1 MTAAALLATLWGRG
15 VEVYVADGRLRYRGP
30 AGALN
35 DDLRRA
41 AADHRAELLALVGG
55 RDAPGGPRRSRLIRR
70 AVGPSPVAAADAV
83 SEGVTFSDIPT
94 SPDWPAAAAD
104 VALRQALAIIDAAL
118 SAPWLTAAQRN
129 VVGVFRRQVQTY
141 HVEHDPQLFGVAG
154 WIEAH
159 VNRWRAPNPVHG
171 RRK

>member
-1 MTAAALLATLWGRG
+1 MTAAALLAALWGRG

-30 AGALN
+30 VGALD

-41 AADHRAELLALVGG
+41 AADHRAELLALIGS
-55 RDAPGGPRRSRLIRR
+55 RNAPSGPRRPRLVRR
-70 AVGPSPVAAADAV
+70 AVGPSPVAAADPV
-83 SEGVTFSDIPT
+83 SGGTTFSDIPS
-94 SPDWPAAAAD
+94 SPDWPAEAAD
-104 VALRQALAIIDAAL
+104 VALRQALAAVEAAL
-118 SAPWLTAAQRN
+118 SAPWLSAAQRN

-141 HVEHDPQLFGVAG
+141 HAGHDPLLFGAAG

-159 VNRWRAPNPVHG
+159 VNRWRRMRDTS